1 MAPVTTHVRAV
12 VSDEIA
18 DASGEVEPPAS
29 PDADGATPPQ
39 PLTAGSRIATQI
51 TASMRCEELFISI
64 ND

>member
-1 MAPVTTHVRAV
+1 V

-18 DASGEVEPPAS
+18 DACADGEPSAS
-29 PDADGATPPQ
+29 PDADGDAPPH

-51 TASMRCEELFISI
+51 TASIRCEELFISI

>member
-1 MAPVTTHVRAV
+1 V